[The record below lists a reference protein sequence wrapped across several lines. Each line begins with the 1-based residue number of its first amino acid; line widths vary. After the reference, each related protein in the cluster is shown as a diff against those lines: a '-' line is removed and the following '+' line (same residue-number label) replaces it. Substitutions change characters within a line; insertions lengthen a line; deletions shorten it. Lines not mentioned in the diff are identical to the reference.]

1 MSEARRYQEL
11 PPSPTEPPKV
21 GAVFSPPIQETQII
35 PEIAPM
41 RRGRPS
47 KPVSQPNSAKPSPSP
62 FRGVSNDPFAALDGS
77 KANVESDEL
86 SSRFPTLDQFS
97 ILHEKGGK
105 FDFEPTVVETKPD
118 ADDLSQR
125 ITNALADEA
134 FAKRASPS
142 AAPNEPAG
150 NRQPDDSPERKQKET
165 QAPGLHEEPVR
176 QQQPPLYQPV
186 PQKPTMVSTGTM
198 TSPSPPPPPG
208 SSETKSSSSRPIY
221 RFPPP
226 GHEHRPSSQ
235 PWTTESERIP
245 TGQGSI
251 PSQTTPIF
259 KHEPRPKPSSEK
271 IAHLPVSSR
280 PSLEASRPS
289 NLDLDDP
296 VARSKSANSKAR
308 PASVFVTSKVE
319 HVRDPGSTRSSFESS
334 RVQYEDGA
342 PLQHSRTDTDRDY
355 DRANISSD
363 IDYLR
368 AKEEEMSKKR
378 EKRMSGGPKH
388 TKRSSLSSLS
398 LSGTKTLLAGR
409 FGDAFRRFEH
419 NTHHESK
426 SSRSPSPDDAHKR
439 LTPITGSEVTDL
451 SDDGR
456 GGNDNED
463 DISPEMRRE
472 LERRRLSQ
480 EEKRV
485 ANAAAEY
492 RRRLAERGEGNRGPE
507 IPKAPAIQNKVQSL
521 LQENNKPP
529 PPKTATGYGRFTDSN
544 VALQAKQFESRSEQ
558 QYTASVV
565 SRNTG
570 PAYGEEDRPK
580 LPPRNN
586 NNKELPGVPGGLLKQ
601 QTASGTLP
609 PAVQR
614 TGQQRPTAPP
624 KPSNLRTGGQSETSA
639 TSGHGHGSSLPGTPT
654 SPSEDWEAS
663 FSRRYPSL
671 SGLELVETEIE
682 IPRISSIR
690 TKEV

>member
-1 MSEARRYQEL
+1 
-11 PPSPTEPPKV
+11 
-21 GAVFSPPIQETQII
+21 
-35 PEIAPM
+35 
-41 RRGRPS
+41 
-47 KPVSQPNSAKPSPSP
+47 
-62 FRGVSNDPFAALDGS
+62 
-77 KANVESDEL
+77 
-86 SSRFPTLDQFS
+86 
-97 ILHEKGGK
+97 
-105 FDFEPTVVETKPD
+105 
-118 ADDLSQR
+118 
-125 ITNALADEA
+125 
-134 FAKRASPS
+134 
-142 AAPNEPAG
+142 
-150 NRQPDDSPERKQKET
+150 
-165 QAPGLHEEPVR
+165 
-176 QQQPPLYQPV
+176 
-186 PQKPTMVSTGTM
+186 
-198 TSPSPPPPPG
+198 
-208 SSETKSSSSRPIY
+208 
-221 RFPPP
+221 
-226 GHEHRPSSQ
+226 
-235 PWTTESERIP
+235 
-245 TGQGSI
+245 
-251 PSQTTPIF
+251 
-259 KHEPRPKPSSEK
+259 
-271 IAHLPVSSR
+271 
-280 PSLEASRPS
+280 
-289 NLDLDDP
+289 
-296 VARSKSANSKAR
+296 
-308 PASVFVTSKVE
+308 
-319 HVRDPGSTRSSFESS
+319 
-334 RVQYEDGA
+334 
-342 PLQHSRTDTDRDY
+342 
-355 DRANISSD
+355 
-363 IDYLR
+363 
-368 AKEEEMSKKR
+368 MSKKR